1 MSRGD
6 YIPPRY
12 AVIAPPDGRHNDR
25 DTPLTRARAGG
36 PGRRGQGCWC
46 GVQAHVLFRTDFDL
60 ISPAGRA
67 KLCEGGR
74 LEIAPTWEQPVVD
87 CV

>member
-1 MSRGD
+1 MSPLD
-6 YIPPRY
+6 TA
-12 AVIAPPDGRHNDR
+12 AVPKETTA
-25 DTPLTRARAGG
+25 DT
-36 PGRRGQGCWC
+36 PGRRGQGYRCAA
-46 GVQAHVLFRTDFDL
+46 QAHVLLRTDFDL

-67 KLCEGGR
+67 KLCEAGR

>member
-6 YIPPRY
+6 CIPPRY
-12 AVIAPPDGRHNDR
+12 AVTAPPYGRHNDR

-36 PGRRGQGCWC
+36 PGRRGQGYRCAA
-46 GVQAHVLFRTDFDL
+46 QAHVLLRTDFDL

-67 KLCEGGR
+67 KLCEAGR